1 MRMFRGYFMIGII
14 ALAAPVVAFVDRV
27 TERIATF
34 LLSMFAPEPMRMA
47 TDGPAFERR
56 IDRAP
61 LAASLLERLRHEKG
75 VRNQGAHR
83 GI

>member
-1 MRMFRGYFMIGII
+1 MRMFRGYLMLNII
-14 ALAAPVVAFVDRV
+14 ALVAPAIAVIDRV

-34 LLSMFAPEPMRMA
+34 LLSMFAPEPLRLA

-61 LAASLLERLRHEKG
+61 LASSLLEGLRHEKG